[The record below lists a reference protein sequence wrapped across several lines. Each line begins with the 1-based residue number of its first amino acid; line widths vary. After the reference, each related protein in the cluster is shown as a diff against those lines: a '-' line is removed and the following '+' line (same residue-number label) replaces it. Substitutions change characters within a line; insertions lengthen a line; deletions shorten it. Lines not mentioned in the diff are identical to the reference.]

1 MSPLEQ
7 NIINLLP
14 TLSDE
19 AKSKARLIL
28 GENPSFTKPIKN
40 SKQIISTYQ
49 VRANIRKALK
59 I

>member
-19 AKSKARLIL
+19 AKSKARFIL
-28 GENPSFTKPIKN
+28 GENPSSNQQEKN
-40 SKQIISTYQ
+40 VTDED
-49 VRANIRKALK
+49 VRVAMYKFLK

>member
-19 AKSKARLIL
+19 AKSVARLVL
-28 GENPSFTKPIKN
+28 GDSPSFTKQKKTSN
-40 SKQIISTYQ
+40 RLTKEHRR
-49 VRANIRKALK
+49 VLIRKALK

>member
-19 AKSKARLIL
+19 AKTKARLVL
-28 GENPSFTKPIKN
+28 GEDLSFTKKKKTSN
-40 SKQIISTYQ
+40 HLTKQEAVVL
-49 VRANIRKALK
+49 VRKMLK

>member
-19 AKSKARLIL
+19 AKRKARLVL
-28 GENPSFTKPIKN
+28 GENPSFTQKN
-40 SKQIISTYQ
+40 EKISDEE
-49 VRANIRKALK
+49 VRLALYKTLK

>member
-1 MSPLEQ
+1 LSPLEQ

-19 AKSKARLIL
+19 AKRKARLVL

-40 SKQIISTYQ
+40 SNRLTKEDSR
-49 VRANIRKALK
+49 VLIRKALK

>member
-19 AKSKARLIL
+19 AKSVARLVL
-28 GENPSFTKPIKN
+28 GDSPSFTHKKKKEIL
-40 SKQIISTYQ
+40 SKQEA
-49 VRANIRKALK
+49 VLLARKMLK

>member
-19 AKSKARLIL
+19 AKSKARSVL
-28 GENPSFTKPIKN
+28 GENPSSNQQEKN
-40 SKQIISTYQ
+40 VTDED
-49 VRANIRKALK
+49 VRVAMYKFLK

>member
-19 AKSKARLIL
+19 AKSVARLVL
-28 GENPSFTKPIKN
+28 GENPRFTKKKKTSN
-40 SKQIISTYQ
+40 RLTKEQ
-49 VRANIRKALK
+49 RRFFIRKALK

>member
-19 AKSKARLIL
+19 AKSKARFIL
-28 GENPSFTKPIKN
+28 GENPSFSKKKKN
-40 SKQIISTYQ
+40 SNHLTKQEAVVL
-49 VRANIRKALK
+49 VRKMLK

>member
-19 AKSKARLIL
+19 AKSKARSVL
-28 GENPSFTKPIKN
+28 GENPSFTQKKKN
-40 SKQIISTYQ
+40 IKQIISNNQ

>member
-19 AKSKARLIL
+19 AKSKARFIL
-28 GENPSFTKPIKN
+28 GENPSFNKQKKTSNRLTKEQRRVI
-40 SKQIISTYQ
+40 
-49 VRANIRKALK
+49 IRKALK

>member
-19 AKSKARLIL
+19 AKSKARFIL
-28 GENPSFTKPIKN
+28 GENPSFTKQKKTSNRLTKEQRRVI
-40 SKQIISTYQ
+40 
-49 VRANIRKALK
+49 IRKALK

>member
-19 AKSKARLIL
+19 AKSKARLVL
-28 GENPSFTKPIKN
+28 GENPSLTKKKKTRN
-40 SKQIISTYQ
+40 RLTKEDSR
-49 VRANIRKALK
+49 VLIRKALK

>member
-7 NIINLLP
+7 NIIESLHL
-14 TLSDE
+14 LSDE
-19 AKSKARLIL
+19 ARSKARLVL
-28 GENPSFTKPIKN
+28 GDSPSFTKKKKN
-40 SKQIISTYQ
+40 IKQIISNNQ